1 MNHHGLLPCVSHR
14 PFFWF
19 RRPYRYNKNRI
30 LDNFRLTNVMRCSIR
45 DRFAILF
52 LIGALAVFLFAG
64 FVLIPMLGLQYDELL
79 FADVLLQPIYAVM
92 HVTVGHHEIP
102 VMLMSYLG
110 AFKSWLFAPVFA
122 VAGYGVASVRIPAL
136 VLGAATLVAL
146 YVLLR
151 DICSPRAG
159 LIAVWLLATD
169 VTYLTTAAFD
179 WGPVVIQ
186 NLLLVLGLLCLV
198 QGDRKK
204 SARLL
209 CVAGVMFGLAL
220 WDKAL
225 FLWNLSGMIVMFLML
240 KLRFP
245 LSKVVVRNALLLLLG
260 MSIGAL
266 PLITYNVANSG
277 ATLRENSQF
286 TAKNLGRKFQYLVF
300 ALDGQAAEVGF
311 SEVSYP
317 AMDSIRRPFAGLA
330 RIWNGNAP
338 WTPSSWRALLLAV
351 LIALGLG
358 AAQSGPRKWI
368 LFFVGSAAIAWLQS
382 ALTVNAGQSIH
393 HFVLIWPLLYAGA
406 GVSAD
411 AIMGKAGQWSR
422 LPVLALMAIFLYRGL
437 FLIDHT
443 YWTLIAFSPIPQFSN
458 ADAAL
463 VSYLQQSGVHRA
475 AALDWGIANPIEVRT
490 AGAITVLEDSYML
503 NERRTIADDVAEC
516 KGDSTCVFVAHPT
529 SREMF
534 HGVNEAANAEFARL
548 KLEKEP
554 LRDISDSHGTPT
566 FVVFQLK
573 SVP

>member
-1 MNHHGLLPCVSHR
+1 M
-14 PFFWF
+14 
-19 RRPYRYNKNRI
+19 RY
-30 LDNFRLTNVMRCSIR
+30 SIPN
-45 DRFAILF
+45 RFAHPL

-64 FVLIPMLGLQYDELL
+64 YLLIPMLGLQYDELL
-79 FADVLLQPIYAVM
+79 FANGLLQPIYSEM
-92 HVTVGHHEIP
+92 HVTVGHREIP
-102 VMLMSYLG
+102 VMLNSCLG
-110 AFKSWLFAPVFA
+110 AFKSWLFAPIFVIG
-122 VAGYGVASVRIPAL
+122 GYGVASVRVPAL

-151 DICSPRAG
+151 DICGPRAG

-198 QGDRKK
+198 QGDRKQ

-245 LSKVVVRNALLLLLG
+245 LTKVVMRNALLLLLG
-260 MSIGAL
+260 LSIGAL
-266 PLITYNVANSG
+266 PLITYNVANRG
-277 ATLRENSQF
+277 ATLRENSHF
-286 TAKNLGRKFQYLVF
+286 TTKDLGRKFQDLVF

-317 AMDSIRRPFAGLA
+317 AMDSIRRPFSGLA
-330 RIWNGNAP
+330 RIWNVNAP
-338 WTPSSWRALLLAV
+338 WAPSSWRALLLVV
-351 LIALGLG
+351 LISLGLG
-358 AAQSGPRKWI
+358 SAQGEARKWI

-382 ALTVNAGQSIH
+382 VLTVNAGQSIH
-393 HFVLIWPLLYAGA
+393 HFVLIWPLLYGGV

-411 AIMGKAGQWSR
+411 AIIGRAGQWSR
-422 LPVLALMAIFLYRGL
+422 LPFLVLTVIFSYRGL
-437 FLIDHT
+437 FLINHT

-463 VSYLQQSGVHRA
+463 ASYLRQSGVQRVA
-475 AALDWGIANPIEVRT
+475 VLDWGIATPIEVRT
-490 AGAITVLEDSYML
+490 AGAISVLEDCYTL
-503 NERRTIADDVAEC
+503 
-516 KGDSTCVFVAHPT
+516 
-529 SREMF
+529 
-534 HGVNEAANAEFARL
+534 
-548 KLEKEP
+548 
-554 LRDISDSHGTPT
+554 
-566 FVVFQLK
+566 
-573 SVP
+573 